1 MGVEWLAS
9 QLKFPSSR
17 VKPQRGGLP
26 RCSNA
31 LRSGGIMVT
40 FISSSKVG
48 GTVDQTRAHIFN
60 DPGTIKGGP
69 ERGGGHTYSRRPP
82 SWATRRGC
90 LKGTSEPS
98 FVCTWIL
105 EGLCLGHVQGG
116 RRQGYKCITDGQPG
130 RAHPRVFAC
139 CFNARLYP

>member
-48 GTVDQTRAHIFN
+48 GLWIRLEPIFLMTRELSKEVL
-60 DPGTIKGGP
+60 KG
-69 ERGGGHTYSRRPP
+69 EV
-82 SWATRRGC
+82 ATR
-90 LKGTSEPS
+90 
-98 FVCTWIL
+98 IHA
-105 EGLCLGHVQGG
+105 GLRLGPQGG
-116 RRQGYKCITDGQPG
+116 V
-130 RAHPRVFAC
+130 A
-139 CFNARLYP
+139 